1 MALFE
6 RQRSRLESFLRGQA
20 IQSVVDA
27 GIDAALQGRVV
38 EYGRVGSFIEGIVTE
53 SSPVLPAKSTK
64 LEIQRDGSVIPSC
77 TCLNVLN
84 AVSSAVVVAPA
95 EDAPKSE
102 SAGLTGQDYL
112 QPAVKA
118 SAVPVPT
125 GGHSPLGHWCEHA
138 VALLWRCNDAGFLA
152 ADGDVSISDSGET
165 RHIDRN
171 SPEQV
176 ALAIGEVVRL
186 ASMTQAQGNGPAG
199 SRMFLPTVTSELD
212 LSSDKL
218 GVKLFFDG
226 ELQRPT
232 PVRFQSA
239 RVLDNVIL
247 STLEERGAWD
257 EDSDCWYVSASSD
270 IELLLGLLRE
280 YEGATFR
287 QGKTVVEFALEPL
300 EAEIVIEWTNQG
312 AELALFWVIPGGAKV
327 GRHSELIG
335 TGPYW
340 TVVRGKLYKLS
351 SLASKA
357 AGIFGRVS
365 EMHIL
370 RSGVGFLLETL
381 AQLDPNSRFLRIKN
395 PAEQPHAERATP
407 QISVVLERVEQG
419 DSFVGFRL
427 DLLAS
432 LEFEYPIS
440 KEDSGVVFL
449 PHREAEEAARSMLR
463 EKGFA
468 GDGQRFKI
476 HGDAALDILG
486 QATKAFPTEWTV
498 VGLEAAARG
507 VRFADL
513 ALNISVS
520 GQVDKDNDKEG
531 FSGSPGWFDCHVSLL
546 QNNANVPLS
555 SLFRNVRTDEDR
567 WVRLDSGAFAKIPGG
582 GVSALK
588 STLGLLDPN
597 FRLSNSIKARITAA
611 QALSLNSLNETGVA
625 VSTDSKLRALAR
637 RFAEFSELKE
647 VKPTKKFTGKLRIY
661 QEEGLQWLNFLHDF
675 EFGGILADEM
685 GLGKTVQTLAF
696 LQRIKAENKGKRLPT
711 LIVCPTSVMM
721 NWMYEAAKFTPDLK
735 VALLHG
741 PQRRQMFRTL
751 SELDMVITSY
761 ALLRLDRIELER
773 GNFDYVIL
781 DEAQNIKNPDAAV
794 TKAAKALKCRRRL
807 ALTGTPTE
815 NRPMELWSIMDFL
828 MPGYLGS
835 AEFFRSYVERPILE
849 GQGAAEITQF
859 LRNKTKPFLLR
870 RAKAD
875 VEKQLPP
882 KIESEIHVEMASAQ
896 ARLYNQ
902 VLEEVRPK
910 VFDAVERQ
918 GMGGASV
925 SILAALL
932 RLRQVCNHPNSI
944 DALKTVP
951 GYESG
956 KFNALKEML
965 PDIIEGGGKVLL
977 FAQFREM
984 LAIIRRWCD
993 EVGIR
998 YCYLDGE
1005 TRDRQAQIDEFNNV
1019 PEVKVFLIS
1028 LKACGTGLNLT
1039 AADTVIIYDPWW
1051 NPAVESQAVDRAHRI
1066 GQRKTV
1072 NVYRMVTESS
1082 IEQKIMELK
1091 QRKSKLIETLVNEN
1105 SLSPRALSKL
1115 DLEMLLSPMPAS
1127 IAGGAVNDARTVQ

>member
-53 SSPVLPAKSTK
+53 ASPVLPAKSTK
-64 LEIQRDGSVIPSC
+64 LEIHRDGTVTPACSC
-77 TCLNVLN
+77 EVASIGSAN
-84 AVSSAVVVAPA
+84 A
-95 EDAPKSE
+95 
-102 SAGLTGQDYL
+102 Q
-112 QPAVKA
+112 
-118 SAVPVPT
+118 
-125 GGHSPLGHWCEHA
+125 GGTTSGHWCEHA

-152 ADGDVSISDSGET
+152 ADGDVSITDQAENA
-165 RHIDRN
+165 HVDRN

-176 ALAIGEVVRL
+176 AQALGEVVRL
-186 ASMTQAQGNGPAG
+186 ASMTQSNP
-199 SRMFLPTVTSELD
+199 RMFLPTVTSQLD
-212 LSSDKL
+212 LSGDKL
-218 GVKLFFDG
+218 GVKLSFDG
-226 ELQRPT
+226 ELQRPS

-247 STLEERGAWD
+247 STLEERGIWD
-257 EDSDCWYVSASSD
+257 EDSGQWYVGASSD

-287 QGKTVVEFALEPL
+287 KGNNTVEFAAEPL
-300 EAEIVIEWTNQG
+300 EAEISIEWTSQG
-312 AELALFWVIPGGAKV
+312 AELTLFWVIPGGTKV
-327 GRHSELIG
+327 SRQAELIG

-357 AGIFGRVS
+357 AGIFGRMS
-365 EMHIL
+365 EMHIA

-381 AQLDPNSRFLRIKN
+381 SSLDNGGRFVTIKN
-395 PAEQPHAERATP
+395 PADQPHAERATP
-407 QISVVLERVEQG
+407 QVTLILERVEHG
-419 DSFVGFRL
+419 DSYVGFRL
-427 DLLAS
+427 DLLAT
-432 LEFEYPIS
+432 LEYEYPTNSDGESI
-440 KEDSGVVFL
+440 VFL
-449 PHREAEEAARSMLR
+449 PHREAEEAARTLLR
-463 EKGFA
+463 ERGFT
-468 GDGQRFKI
+468 GEGQRFKI
-476 HGDAALDILG
+476 HGDQALDALSQG
-486 QATKAFPTEWTV
+486 AKAFPTEWKI
-498 VGLEAAARG
+498 VGLDAAARG

-513 ALNISVS
+513 ALNVSVS
-520 GQVDKDNDKEG
+520 AVNDRDG
-531 FSGSPGWFDCHVSLL
+531 SSGSTSWFDCHVSLL
-546 QNNANVPLS
+546 QNNANVPLA

-567 WVRLDSGAFAKIPGG
+567 WVRLDSGAFARIPGG
-582 GVSALK
+582 GVNSLK

-625 VSTDSKLRALAR
+625 VSTDGKLRALAR

-647 VKPTKKFTGKLRIY
+647 IKPTKKFCGKLRIY

-696 LQRIKAENKGKRLPT
+696 LQRNKSENKGKRLAT
-711 LIVCPTSVMM
+711 LVVCPTSVMM
-721 NWMYEAAKFTPDLK
+721 NWMYEATKFTPDLK

-741 PQRRQMFRTL
+741 PQRRSLFRSL
-751 SELDMVITSY
+751 SDFDLVITSY

-794 TKAAKALKCRRRL
+794 TKAAKALKCQRRL

-882 KIESEIHVEMASAQ
+882 KIESEIHVEMVSSQ

-918 GMGGASV
+918 GMRGASV

-993 EVGIR
+993 ETGIR

-1005 TRDRQAQIDEFNNV
+1005 TRDRQAQIDEFNNN

-1028 LKACGTGLNLT
+1028 LKAGGTGLNLT

-1091 QRKSKLIETLVNEN
+1091 MRKSKLIETLVNEN
-1105 SLSPRALSKL
+1105 SLSPRALSKT

-1127 IAGGAVNDARTVQ
+1127 LTGAAANDARTVQ

>member
-20 IQSVVDA
+20 VQSVVDA
-27 GIDAALQGRVV
+27 GIDSALQGRVV
-38 EYGRVGSFIEGIVTE
+38 EYGRVGSAIEGIVTE
-53 SSPVLPAKSTK
+53 ASPVLPAKSTK
-64 LEIQRDGSVIPSC
+64 LDLQRDGTVIPSC
-77 TCLNVLN
+77 TCTDLSRAAPLD
-84 AVSSAVVVAPA
+84 SDTSAI
-95 EDAPKSE
+95 E
-102 SAGLTGQDYL
+102 SLGAT
-112 QPAVKA
+112 K
-118 SAVPVPT
+118 
-125 GGHSPLGHWCEHA
+125 GHWCEHA
-138 VALLWRCNDAGFLA
+138 VALLWRCNDAGFLN
-152 ADGDVSISDSGET
+152 ADGDVAISDQVTE
-165 RHIDRN
+165 HVDRN

-176 ALAIGEVVRL
+176 AIALGEVVRL
-186 ASMTQAQGNGPAG
+186 ASMAQGSASN
-199 SRMFLPTVTSELD
+199 RIFLPAVTSELD

-226 ELQRPT
+226 ELQKPS

-247 STLEERGAWD
+247 STLEERGVWD
-257 EDSDCWYVSASSD
+257 EDTGQWFVAASSD

-280 YEGATFR
+280 YEGATFKR
-287 QGKTVVEFALEPL
+287 GKTIVEFAAEQL
-300 EAEIVIEWTNQG
+300 EAQIVIEWTSQG
-312 AELALFWVIPGGAKV
+312 AELSLFWVVPGGAKV
-327 GRHSELIG
+327 ARQAELIG

-351 SLASKA
+351 NLASKA
-357 AGIFGRVS
+357 ATIFGRVS
-365 EMHIL
+365 EMHIP

-381 AQLDPNSRFLRIKN
+381 TSLGGVLNEVPGATASSTAVHGVEKFLTVKN
-395 PAEQPHAERATP
+395 PTEQPHAERATP
-407 QISVVLERVEQG
+407 RVTLVLERVEHG
-419 DSFVGFRL
+419 DSYVGFRL
-427 DLLAS
+427 DLVAT
-432 LEFEYPIS
+432 LEFEYPAAPESESI
-440 KEDSGVVFL
+440 VYL
-449 PHREAEEAARSMLR
+449 PHREAEEGARQLLR
-463 EKGFA
+463 ERGFTSDDQRV
-468 GDGQRFKI
+468 GLQRSGQQRFTI
-476 HGDAALDILG
+476 HGDQALDTLSHG
-486 QATKAFPTEWTV
+486 VRAFPTEWNI
-498 VGLEAAARG
+498 VGLDAAARG

-520 GQVDKDNDKEG
+520 AVSDKDG
-531 FSGSPGWFDCHVSLL
+531 GSGSPSWFDCHVSLL
-546 QNNANVPLS
+546 QNNANVPLA

-582 GVSALK
+582 GVNALK

-597 FRLSNSIKARITAA
+597 FRLSNSIRARVTAA
-611 QALSLNSLNETGVA
+611 QALSLNSLHETGVA
-625 VSTDSKLRALAR
+625 VSTDGKLRALAR
-637 RFAEFSELKE
+637 RFAEFSEIKE
-647 VKPTKKFTGKLRIY
+647 VKPTKKFSGKLRIY

-696 LQRIKAENKGKRLPT
+696 LQRIKTDNKGKRLPT
-711 LIVCPTSVMM
+711 LVVCPTSVMM
-721 NWMYEAAKFTPDLK
+721 NWMYEATKFTPDLK
-735 VALLHG
+735 VSLLHG
-741 PQRRQMFRTL
+741 PGRRALFRSL
-751 SELDMVITSY
+751 SQFDLVITSY
-761 ALLRLDRIELER
+761 ALLRLDRLELER
-773 GNFDYVIL
+773 GSFDYVVL

-794 TKAAKALKCRRRL
+794 TKAAKALKCQRRL

-849 GQGAAEITQF
+849 GQGAVEITQF

-870 RAKAD
+870 RAKAE

-882 KIESEIHVEMASAQ
+882 KIESEIHVEMSSSQ

-910 VFDAVERQ
+910 VLDAVERQ

-944 DALKTVP
+944 DALKTAP

-965 PDIIEGGGKVLL
+965 PDIIDGGGKVLL

-993 EVGIR
+993 EVGIP

-1005 TRDRQAQIDEFNNV
+1005 TRDRQSQIDQFNNDK
-1019 PEVKVFLIS
+1019 EIKVFLIS
-1028 LKACGTGLNLT
+1028 LKAGGTGLNLT

-1091 QRKSKLIETLVNEN
+1091 ERKSKLIETLVNEN
-1105 SLSPRALSKL
+1105 SLSPRALSKS
-1115 DLEMLLSPMPAS
+1115 DLEMLLAPMPTAL
-1127 IAGGAVNDARTVQ
+1127 AGAAIGDARSIT